1 MHQIINQSDEKLFR
15 ERFIIFFSFT
25 HGVKMRH
32 LTTFFSFSDFHR
44 FDRVYEQVVLSQ
56 SLLVFS

>member
-32 LTTFFSFSDFHR
+32 LISA
-44 FDRVYEQVVLSQ
+44 SQ
-56 SLLVFS
+56 ISIVSTAFTNKSYYLNPF